1 MKYYFYYL
9 YISKRWKIY
18 FAPPCLKVKY
28 WRSVSLSL
36 EMPNLEDAFTLT
48 KI

>member
-9 YISKRWKIY
+9 FISKMWKIC

-28 WRSVSLSL
+28 WPSVSLSL
-36 EMPNLEDAFTLT
+36 EMPNLEDALL
-48 KI
+48 IH